1 MQVITSHTNADF
13 DTLASMMAAKRLY
26 PAARLVWAGSLE
38 RALGTAL
45 ESLELPHRV
54 ERVTDIE
61 LDAVDMLIL
70 VDVRHASRI
79 GPFAGIIGRKG
90 LDIHIYDHHP
100 EIPDAIHGSLE
111 VIEPYGSTTTLLTML
126 LKERGIELAPVEATV
141 MMAGIYE
148 DTGHLSYRSTT
159 VADYEASAF
168 LLSFGADL
176 SRVSELLKHELSPDE
191 VALLNSL
198 LQSRVVYTVGGVE
211 VSVVEGSLDEY
222 SGEIASLA
230 EKIAQMGGVRNLFMV
245 VDSGDRVHVVAR
257 SSESSVDVGAVLR
270 ELGGGGHAGA
280 ASATIKGV
288 TVIEARERL
297 LALLKERL
305 VPARR
310 AEEIMSYPPIST
322 GPDTTLSAVM
332 LTMRRYNVNAMP
344 VVDEGKIAGVVT
356 RQVVDKAIYHGLGSA
371 EVGEYMTTEC
381 DTVDVATTVD
391 EIRKRTVSH
400 GARLLP
406 VEQEGKLVGVITRTD
421 LLKLLQEE
429 LSVTPVGRGAGKIRR
444 VEGLLGEKL
453 PEWLFEVLKEAGVV
467 AERMGFKLYLVG
479 GVVRDLLLRRENL
492 DIDIVVEGGDGI
504 EFANEFASEYARG
517 HEGEKG
523 LHVRAHSRFKTAVVI
538 FPDGFKIDVATA
550 RLEYYDKPGSLPT
563 IEQSSLKLDLYR
575 RDFIINTLA
584 ISLNPPVFGRL
595 IDFFGAQRDLKD
607 GRIRVLHNLSFVE
620 DPTRVIRAV
629 RFSEKFGFKI
639 DKHTVKLIKSAAR
652 SGLIGNVSGI
662 RLFDELKHLF
672 AEEAPVRALSRLQEL
687 GVLGFIHPSIAWDA
701 PLEALFERARDSLA
715 WYRLLYRDEGIEE
728 WLVYL
733 LALSVSLSESELS
746 ALAEE
751 LNIAGRRRLE
761 VLGRRDAAKRA
772 LGRIE
777 TGTVGTGSALWAL
790 CRPFPTETLLYMM
803 ACTESDE
810 AREALSHFITRL
822 GDETTL
828 LKGTDLLEMGVAE
841 GPEVGQVLASILSER
856 LDGKIETLQEEREFV
871 LEKVH
876 KK

>member
-38 RALGTAL
+38 RALTTAL
-45 ESLELPHRV
+45 KSLELPHKV
-54 ERVTDIE
+54 ERVADID
-61 LDAVDMLIL
+61 LDAVERLIL

-79 GPFAGIIGRKG
+79 GPFAGIVGRKG
-90 LDIHIYDHHP
+90 LDVHIYDHHLEVP
-100 EIPDAIHGSLE
+100 GAIHGSVE
-111 VIEPYGSTTTLLTML
+111 IIEPYGSTTTLITML
-126 LKERGIELAPVEATV
+126 LKERGMELVPTEATIL
-141 MMAGIYE
+141 MAGIYE

-176 SRVSELLKHELSPDE
+176 GTVSELLKHELNPDE

-198 LQSRVVYTVGGVE
+198 LQSRVVYTLGGVE

-230 EKIAQMGGVRNLFMV
+230 EKIAEMGGVRNLFMV

-257 SSESSVDVGAVLR
+257 SSDSAVDVGAVLR
-270 ELGGGGHAGA
+270 ELGGGGHSGA

-288 TVIEARERL
+288 TVIEAREKL
-297 LALLKERL
+297 LGLLKERL
-305 VPARR
+305 VPIRR

-322 GPDTTLSAVM
+322 VPGAALTAVM
-332 LTMRRYNVNAMP
+332 QTMRRYNVNAMP
-344 VVDEGKIAGVVT
+344 VVDGGKVAGVVT

-371 EVGEYMTTEC
+371 EVSEYMTTEC

-391 EIRKRTVSH
+391 EIRNRTASY

-406 VEQEGKLVGVITRTD
+406 VEQKGKLVGVITRTD

-429 LSVTPVGRGAGKIRR
+429 LSATPAGAGAGKARG
-444 VEGLLGEKL
+444 VAGLLCERL
-453 PEWLFEVLKEAGVV
+453 PGWLFEVLKRAGAV
-467 AERMGFKLYLVG
+467 AERMGVKLYLVG

-504 EFANEFASEYARG
+504 EFAREFAGEYAKE
-517 HEGEKG
+517 HEGKKG
-523 LHVRAHSRFKTAVVI
+523 LHVRAHSRFKTAVVV

-550 RLEYYDKPGSLPT
+550 RLEYYEKPGSLPT

-584 ISLNPPVFGRL
+584 ISLNPSVFGRL

-607 GRIRVLHNLSFVE
+607 GRIRILHNLSFVE

-639 DKHTVKLIKSAAR
+639 DKHTVKLIKSVAQ
-652 SGLIGNVSGI
+652 SGLIGNVSGA

-672 AEEAPVRALSRLQEL
+672 AEEAPVRALARLQEF
-687 GVLGFIHPSIAWDA
+687 GVLSVIHPSIVWNA
-701 PLEALFERARDSLA
+701 PLEALFERVRDSLA

-733 LALSVSLSESELS
+733 LALSLSLTESELS
-746 ALAEE
+746 GLAKE
-751 LNIAGRRRLE
+751 LNIVGRRRLE
-761 VLGRRDAAKRA
+761 VIGARGAAKRA

-777 TGTVGTGSALWAL
+777 TGTLGTGSALWTL
-790 CRPFPTETLLYMM
+790 CRPFRTETLLYMM
-803 ACTESDE
+803 ACAESDE

-822 GDETTL
+822 DDERTL
-828 LKGTDLLEMGVAE
+828 LKGTDLLEMGVPE
-841 GPEVGQVLASILSER
+841 GPEVGRVLAAILSER

-871 LEKVH
+871 LKKVH
-876 KK
+876 KR